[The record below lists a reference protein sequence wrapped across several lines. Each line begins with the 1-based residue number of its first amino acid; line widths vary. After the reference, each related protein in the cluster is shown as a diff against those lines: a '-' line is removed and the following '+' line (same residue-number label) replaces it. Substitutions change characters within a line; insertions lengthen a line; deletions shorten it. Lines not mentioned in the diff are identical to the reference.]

1 VYNLNET
8 LDMYFKNPSGVV
20 DYSHTK
26 TNTYTGMDFHL
37 HEFFEIYFFISGKVN
52 YFIENKVYKL
62 KYGDLIIMN
71 NHEIHRPSVFSG
83 EPYERIVIHFNPS
96 IARLFKS
103 PNLDLLSCF
112 TKRPKGE
119 FNIVHPN
126 DSEINEILYLLSRI
140 EFFNASNNTGSNIL
154 KLTTF
159 IELLVSINR
168 IYKAVENIDE
178 YSKIPEKLTSIIEFI
193 DKNSEKNLSLQA
205 LSRKFYIDKYYLS
218 RLFKKHTGSNI
229 HEYILYK
236 RISKAKY
243 LLSKGYSATDTA
255 IMCGFNDYSN
265 FYRMFRK
272 TVGVTPSSYMKKHGI

>member
-1 VYNLNET
+1 
-8 LDMYFKNPSGVV
+8 M
-20 DYSHTK
+20 
-26 TNTYTGMDFHL
+26 
-37 HEFFEIYFFISGKVN
+37 
-52 YFIENKVYKL
+52 
-62 KYGDLIIMN
+62 
-71 NHEIHRPSVFSG
+71 
-83 EPYERIVIHFNPS
+83 
-96 IARLFKS
+96 
-103 PNLDLLSCF
+103 
-112 TKRPKGE
+112 
-119 FNIVHPN
+119 
-126 DSEINEILYLLSRI
+126 LSRI

-193 DKNSEKNLSLQA
+193 DKNSEKNLSLQS

-243 LLSKGYSATDTA
+243 LLSKGYSATDT
-255 IMCGFNDYSN
+255 ILCVDLMIIPTTECLE
-265 FYRMFRK
+265 K
-272 TVGVTPSSYMKKHGI
+272 L